1 MRPTTSSK
9 RPLEPNGDD
18 DVVCGLQVC
27 DGLHVRNAHVD
38 DADEKVT
45 DEMTGAPL
53 LHDYVAETGV
63 EEMAGYDEFEAYEE
77 VMNETCLPRT
87 GRTPISC

>member
-1 MRPTTSSK
+1 MKMRPTTSSK

-27 DGLHVRNAHVD
+27 NGVNVRNAYVD
-38 DADEKVT
+38 DADEEVT

-53 LHDYVAETGV
+53 LHADVA
-63 EEMAGYDEFEAYEE
+63 
-77 VMNETCLPRT
+77 
-87 GRTPISC
+87 